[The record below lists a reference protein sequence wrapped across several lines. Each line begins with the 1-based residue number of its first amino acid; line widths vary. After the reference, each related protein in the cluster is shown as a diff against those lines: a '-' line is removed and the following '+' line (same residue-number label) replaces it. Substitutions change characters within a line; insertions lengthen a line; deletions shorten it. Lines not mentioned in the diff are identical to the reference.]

1 MSGTARNSRA
11 TFPMTPDPRPN
22 ARAWLIVGLLW
33 FVAFFNYLARITI
46 TTMHGSIVHSIPM
59 TETQF
64 GLLTSSFLWIYGL
77 LSPAAGF
84 LSDRFSRSRV
94 IVCSLFAWSALTW
107 LTAYATN
114 FQELLIMRALMGASE
129 ACYLPAGL
137 ALITDYHRGPTRS
150 LATGVHMTGI
160 MFGQALGGFGGWLAE
175 TRSWNFAFVVMGV
188 SGVAY
193 AVVLFFALRDAPREG
208 IASEAKA
215 AAPSAQFLPALA
227 SLFKNSAFVLVL
239 CFWGLLGIVG
249 WAVVGWMPVFVQEHF
264 HMGQGEAG
272 FSATLYVNIAALI
285 GVLVGGAWADRWAKK
300 NELGRIYVVVV
311 GLCVAAPAILLTACS
326 NVFFFTI
333 LGARA
338 LRRRPRLL
346 GLEHDADPL
355 PGVRPAVPRD
365 GLRGPQ
371 RLRVHRRRSRHL
383 RRRGP
388 PGRPRRPQPRFPV
401 LGGLDR
407 RLRGP
412 ALPRQAPPLVR
423 GARGPLIGSFSP

>member
-1 MSGTARNSRA
+1 
-11 TFPMTPDPRPN
+11 MTPDPRPN

-333 LGARA
+333 LGLVLFGVARA
-338 LRRRPRLL
+338 FSDSNMMPILCLVSDPRYRATGYGVLNACACIVGGVAIYAGGALRDAHVDLSRVFQFSAASIVVCAALL
-346 GLEHDADPL
+346 FLVKRHRSFAA
-355 PGVRPAVPRD
+355 PA
-365 GLRGPQ
+365 
-371 RLRVHRRRSRHL
+371 
-383 RRRGP
+383 
-388 PGRPRRPQPRFPV
+388 
-401 LGGLDR
+401 
-407 RLRGP
+407 
-412 ALPRQAPPLVR
+412 AP
-423 GARGPLIGSFSP
+423 